1 MFFPQS
7 ALDLLKSAFIKKEFL
22 HISAGLPEDRLLDR
36 MGWQDIN
43 QMMRENRLTAPRLRL
58 CKNGQTIPKGDY
70 TCQHTLRRGT
80 TIRTIVEEKF
90 YALLRDDATLVIDSI
105 DQLHRPLDDFCA
117 HLEKKFQTALQVN
130 AYMSWGE
137 ARGFDTHW
145 DDHDVIILQVEGRK
159 NWFLF
164 GETRKYPL
172 YTDLHSKENTAPTDC
187 VWNEIIQKG
196 DILFI
201 PRGHWHHA
209 VALQEPSLHLTF
221 GFAANTGLQVIDWL
235 KEKSVAHEA
244 VRQDVPFLESS
255 EECTIYWTTLKNTLL
270 NVLSD
275 TSLEDFVKECR
286 AKTTPRQRFSLPEA
300 VLKTSVLSKD
310 FHFQW
315 HVPWIEGYGID
326 PASGNLTFKTGGKVY
341 QFAGVAKPLF
351 DLLITRQSQNLGQ
364 LCQQFSATLSE
375 TQIKTLVSDLLLRGL
390 IQGVY
395 ADSKTDWEADTL
407 RWGT

>member
-7 ALDLLKSAFIKKEFL
+7 TLDLLKSAFIKKEFL
-22 HISAGLPEDRLLDR
+22 HIPASLSDGHVFDRI
-36 MGWQDIN
+36 GWQDIN

-58 CKNGQTIPKGDY
+58 CKNGQTIPEADY

-80 TIRTIVEEKF
+80 TIRTIAEEKF
-90 YALLRDDATLVIDSI
+90 YAFLRDDATLVIDSI

-117 HLEKKFQTALQVN
+117 HLEMGFQTSLQVN
-130 AYMSWGE
+130 TYMSWGE
-137 ARGFDTHW
+137 TRGFDTHW
-145 DDHDVIILQVEGRK
+145 DDHDVIILQMEGRK

-201 PRGHWHHA
+201 PRGYWHHA
-209 VALQEPSLHLTF
+209 VALREPSLHLTF
-221 GFAANTGLQVIDWL
+221 GFSAVTGLQVIDWL
-235 KEKSVAHEA
+235 KEKWLTHEA

-255 EECTIYWTTLKNTLL
+255 EERTVYWTTLKNTLL
-270 NVLSD
+270 DVLND
-275 TSLEDFVKECR
+275 TSLEDFVREYR

-300 VLKTSVLSKD
+300 VLKPGVLSED
-310 FHFQW
+310 FYFQW
-315 HVPWIEGYGID
+315 HVPWVEGYGID
-326 PASGNLTFKTGGKVY
+326 PSSGNLAFKTGEKIY

-351 DLLITRQSQNLGQ
+351 DTLITGQPQNLRQ
-364 LCQQFSATLSE
+364 LCTQFSATLSAA
-375 TQIKTLVSDLLLRGL
+375 QIRTLISDLLLRSL
-390 IQGVY
+390 VQGVY
-395 ADSKTDWEADTL
+395 VGTKTDWKADTF